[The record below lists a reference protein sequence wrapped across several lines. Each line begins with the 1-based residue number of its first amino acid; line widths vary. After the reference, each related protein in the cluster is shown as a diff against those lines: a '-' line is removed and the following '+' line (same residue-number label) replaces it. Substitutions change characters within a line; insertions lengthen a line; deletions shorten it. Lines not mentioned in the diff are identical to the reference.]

1 VVVPRHSA
9 EQGGRVLALL
19 LYWEPSVP
27 LYRPRGRSQR
37 RRRRRELAN
46 YCHPAALHFFFFQI
60 LYTIQLLIKR
70 KEKKI

>member
-1 VVVPRHSA
+1 MVVPRHSA

-27 LYRPRGRSQR
+27 LYRPCGRSQ

-46 YCHPAALHFFFFQI
+46 YCHPAALHFFSKFYI
-60 LYTIQLLIKR
+60 LFSCL
-70 KEKKI
+70 